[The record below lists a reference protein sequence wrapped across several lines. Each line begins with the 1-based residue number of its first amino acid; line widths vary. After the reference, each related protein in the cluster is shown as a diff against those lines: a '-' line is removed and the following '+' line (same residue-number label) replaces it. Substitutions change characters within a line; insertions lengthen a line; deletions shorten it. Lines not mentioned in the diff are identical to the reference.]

1 MKNQYMFFAE
11 QLFDGF
17 DLTGF
22 VKTDVCI
29 PNTSVHIYEFACED
43 DDSSID
49 DEAKA
54 KRLDT
59 LSGRLAEAYPD
70 AFQII
75 NSESSQY
82 FCGQIYPLIVSF
94 ETKLRHALY
103 ISRALFENG
112 NVSKKSFQYTV
123 AKTEKLIEEIDF
135 GEIYDAIFTDKDLR
149 PRLMKEYTLNL
160 TKADLLK
167 RIQEIEEDTLWRK
180 IVGTGY
186 GYIENHFLEIK
197 DFRNDVM
204 HNHLISGKRF
214 DVAREVLQKANAE
227 LERAISDKLIV
238 NRSEYLNEVDIV
250 GALKGMT
257 AAFRTITASISQL
270 WDADYSQ
277 NIAQALSL
285 IGERMAQN
293 SALMTGTNELV
304 EDSDGNENQEEQDNA

>member
-1 MKNQYMFFAE
+1 MKNQYMFFSE

-17 DLTGF
+17 DLTGY
-22 VKTDVCI
+22 VKADVCI

-135 GEIYDAIFTDKDLR
+135 GEIYDAIFTDKDLK

-167 RIQEIEEDTLWRK
+167 RIQEIEEVTLWRK

-238 NRSEYLNEVDIV
+238 NRSGYLNQVDIV
-250 GALKGMT
+250 GALNKMIFALGTMAYNMNQMASSD
-257 AAFRTITASISQL
+257 AAK
-270 WDADYSQ
+270 
-277 NIAQALSL
+277 NMAQALSMMRQRL
-285 IGERMAQN
+285 AHNQEVP
-293 SALMTGTNELV
+293 LEDV
-304 EDSDGNENQEEQDNA
+304 EQVEEADVNENQEEQDNA

>member
-43 DDSSID
+43 YDSSID
-49 DEAKA
+49 DETKA

>member
-1 MKNQYMFFAE
+1 MKNQYMFFSE

-17 DLTGF
+17 DLTGY
-22 VKTDVCI
+22 VKADVCI

-135 GEIYDAIFTDKDLR
+135 GEIYDAIFTDKDLK

-167 RIQEIEEDTLWRK
+167 RIQEIEEVTLWRK

-214 DVAREVLQKANAE
+214 DVARDVLQQANAE
-227 LERAISDKLIV
+227 LVRAISDKLIV

-304 EDSDGNENQEEQDNA
+304 EDSGGNENQEEEDNA